1 MSTKV
6 NYIEFL
12 FNNEEVQLD
21 LSENASLSPT
31 TTVLE
36 WLRSKNDYN
45 GVKEGCAEG
54 DCGACTVVLAELVQ
68 GKLIYRS
75 VTSCILFIPYLNG
88 KQLLTIEHLSTQSQ
102 GIYKLHP
109 VQEIMAKHNAS
120 QCGYCTPGIVMSLFS
135 FYKNEEKVADIPHS
149 LSGNLCRCTGYESI
163 KDAAIDVTELQ
174 MVEDD
179 FSKFELQTMEKLEE
193 IENRNQSFS
202 VNNYEQPLTLEEA
215 LSFKKSNPDSLMV
228 GGASDI
234 ALLKTKK
241 YQDLP
246 AILDL
251 SNVKDMKQITKTDTY
266 LEVGASVTM
275 EQLRHEISEL
285 WPDFKT
291 ILDAFGSKQIRNV
304 ATLGGNI
311 GSASPIGD
319 LLPLLMSHQAE
330 IIIQSKHEARPEQL
344 DEFILAYR
352 KTSLM
357 PDELISKVI
366 IPIDKGWVFW
376 SEKVSKRKQLDIS
389 TVSAAFALRL
399 SKNNKV
405 SSIILSF
412 GGMAAMPKRA
422 ALAEE
427 FLLGKEWNEENVNHA
442 SKLIDEEFEPLSDAR
457 ASKEGRSLIASNLLL
472 KFYWL
477 HS

>member
-1 MSTKV
+1 MNTKV
-6 NYIEFL
+6 DYIEFL
-12 FNNEEVQLD
+12 FNEEKVQLN
-21 LSENASLSPT
+21 LGENSQLSPT
-31 TTVLE
+31 TTVLD
-36 WLRSKNDYN
+36 WLRFKNDYK

-68 GKLIYRS
+68 GKLAYRS
-75 VTSCILFIPYLNG
+75 VTSCILFMPYLNG
-88 KQLLTIEHLSTQSQ
+88 KQLLTIEHLSSQSQ

-135 FYKNEEKVADIPHS
+135 FYKNEEKTADIPQS

-163 KDAAIDVTELQ
+163 KEAAIDITELKN
-174 MVEDD
+174 ENDD
-179 FSKFELQTMEKLEE
+179 FSKSEVQTILSLEE
-193 IENRNQSFS
+193 IANKNQSFS
-202 VNNYEQPLTLEEA
+202 VNNYEQPSTLEEA
-215 LSFKKSNPDSLMV
+215 LSFKQEKPESLMV

-251 SNVKDMKQITKTDTY
+251 SNVADMKQIIKTDTY

-275 EQLRHEISEL
+275 EQLRQEVSEL

-357 PDELISKVI
+357 PDEMVTKVL
-366 IPIDKGWVFW
+366 IPIDNGWRFW

-389 TVSAAFALRL
+389 TVSASFALRL
-399 SKNNKV
+399 TKEQKV
-405 SSIILSF
+405 SSIILTY

-427 FLLGKEWNEENVNHA
+427 FLLGKSWNEENLNQA
-442 SKLIDEEFEPLSDAR
+442 AQLIKEEFEPLSDAR

-472 KFYWL
+472 KFYWDVG
-477 HS
+477 